1 MHVFLKHM
9 FKPSFAGT
17 PVGSRSKSKRRRRR
31 QLDFSKKGKKRNQLM
46 ARCQAVPTALHLRR
60 TSLTA
65 MPVLGWKAVFAA
77 LGIFSLLGAGPLN
90 PSDELGWSMENV
102 SRHAGAN
109 AGKRN
114 EARQPSSFTGAPA
127 LSWQTKENFL
137 NEAPIVSRRSAAALS
152 HSSKLTRTAV
162 QKRFRQSFPNAG
174 EAITQEKTL
183 TEPIAAPWA
192 SLELPRLP
200 HLTFLPDLIA
210 SDPRVGRMS
219 FMMWPASSSPV
230 RPPGLRW
237 ERLALVQTGSL
248 GMTMFGFR
256 KMDEFFGRGQRSF
269 RAGNDWTS
277 DRTLHFDE
285 LLHFQGGYRITQG
298 LIEMYRWAGLN
309 ATWAECLGAGTAAS
323 VMTYL
328 EYIDG
333 RRPKPKQ
340 GASYSDFTANLL
352 GVGFALAKQH
362 VAMLQDVDLR
372 LNYTSFGDVLHKKT
386 LLKYDRMTHWLTY
399 DMKQQWNVPLHV
411 GVGYG
416 VQNAFKPNVRSELYL
431 GVGLTPVDILERYY
445 PAAAKPLAWLS
456 MYHFGWQVQVK

>member
-1 MHVFLKHM
+1 MHVLLKHM
-9 FKPSFAGT
+9 FK
-17 PVGSRSKSKRRRRR
+17 
-31 QLDFSKKGKKRNQLM
+31 
-46 ARCQAVPTALHLRR
+46 
-60 TSLTA
+60 
-65 MPVLGWKAVFAA
+65 WKAVFAA

-90 PSDELGWSMENV
+90 RSDELVWSMENV
-102 SRHAGAN
+102 ARHSAPK

-114 EARQPSSFTGAPA
+114 EARLLSSFTGAPA
-127 LSWQTKENFL
+127 LSWRTKEVAHSFL
-137 NEAPIVSRRSAAALS
+137 NEAAPIVSRRPAALS
-152 HSSKLTRTAV
+152 HSSELARTAV
-162 QKRFRQSFPNAG
+162 QKRFEQSFPSAG
-174 EAITQEKTL
+174 EAVAEGKTPR
-183 TEPIAAPWA
+183 EPIAAQWA
-192 SLELPRLP
+192 SLESPRLP
-200 HLTFLPDLIA
+200 HRTFLPDLIT
-210 SDPRVGRMS
+210 SDPRLGRMS
-219 FMMWPASSSPV
+219 FTMWPASSSPV

-328 EYIDG
+328 EYVDG

-362 VAMLQDVDLR
+362 VEALQDVDLR
-372 LNYTSFGDVLHKKT
+372 LNYTSLGDVLHKKT

-399 DMKQQWNVPLHV
+399 DMKRQWNVPLHL

-416 VQNAFKPNVRSELYL
+416 VQNAFKPNVRSEIYL
-431 GVGLTPVDILERYY
+431 GIGLTPVDILERYY

>member
-1 MHVFLKHM
+1 MHFFLEHM

-17 PVGSRSKSKRRRRR
+17 PVGSRSTSKRRRRR
-31 QLDFSKKGKKRNQLM
+31 QRDFSKKGKKRNQSLVH
-46 ARCQAVPTALHLRR
+46 CQAAPAALHLQR
-60 TSLTA
+60 TSFTS
-65 MPVLGWKAVFAA
+65 MPVLGWKGIWAA

-90 PSDELGWSMENV
+90 RSDELVWLMENF
-102 SRHAGAN
+102 SRHCGAH

-114 EARQPSSFTGAPA
+114 EARLFSSFTGTPSS
-127 LSWQTKENFL
+127 SWRAENFL
-137 NEAPIVSRRSAAALS
+137 KETAPIRSRQPGALP
-152 HSSKLTRTAV
+152 HSSESTRTTV
-162 QKRFRQSFPNAG
+162 QKRFEQSFFRTG
-174 EAITQEKTL
+174 QAIEPEKTL
-183 TEPIAAPWA
+183 SGPVAAQWA
-192 SLELPRLP
+192 SLESPRLP
-200 HLTFLPDLIA
+200 HRTFPPDLIA
-210 SDPRVGRMS
+210 SDPRLGRMA

-230 RPPGLRW
+230 RRPGLRW

-248 GMTMFGFR
+248 GMTVFGFR

-328 EYIDG
+328 EYVDG

-399 DMKQQWNVPLHV
+399 DLKRQWNVPLHV
-411 GVGYG
+411 GIGYG
-416 VQNAFKPNVRSELYL
+416 VQNSFKPNVRSEIYL

-456 MYHFGWQVQVK
+456 MYHFGWQVQIK

>member
-1 MHVFLKHM
+1 MHALLKHM
-9 FKPSFAGT
+9 FK
-17 PVGSRSKSKRRRRR
+17 
-31 QLDFSKKGKKRNQLM
+31 
-46 ARCQAVPTALHLRR
+46 
-60 TSLTA
+60 
-65 MPVLGWKAVFAA
+65 WKAVFMA
-77 LGIFSLLGAGPLN
+77 LGIFSLFGAGPLN
-90 PSDELGWSMENV
+90 RSNELVWSMENV
-102 SRHAGAN
+102 SRLSGPN
-109 AGKRN
+109 AGKQSETR
-114 EARQPSSFTGAPA
+114 PLSPFTGAPA
-127 LSWQTKENFL
+127 LSWRAEEATHNFL
-137 NEAPIVSRRSAAALS
+137 KDAAPVVPRRPAALP
-152 HSSKLTRTAV
+152 HSSELTRTTA
-162 QKRFRQSFPNAG
+162 QRRFEQSLPGAG
-174 EAITQEKTL
+174 EAVVEEKTL
-183 TEPIAAPWA
+183 NAPIAEQWA
-192 SLELPRLP
+192 SLESPRLP
-200 HLTFLPDLIA
+200 HRTFLPDLIA
-210 SDPRVGRMS
+210 SDPRLGKMS
-219 FMMWPASSSPV
+219 FTMWPASSSPV

-248 GMTMFGFR
+248 GLTMFGFQ

-309 ATWAECLGAGTAAS
+309 ATWSECLGAGTAAS

-328 EYIDG
+328 EYVDG

-362 VAMLQDVDLR
+362 VEALQDVDLR

-399 DMKQQWNVPLHV
+399 DMKRQWKVPLHV

-431 GVGLTPVDILERYY
+431 GIGLTPVDILERFY

-456 MYHFGWQVQVK
+456 MYHFGWQVQIK